1 MADVSFFD
9 PKKEAEVK
17 RRRLMA
23 QQIMKQSAQTP
34 NEVVSGIVVEK
45 SPLEGLAKA
54 LGSGVAGYQAGQ
66 ADRLQTEDA
75 EAKQRMYA
83 EALGAKTPRDM
94 VNILGQSP
102 AGQGDAMNI
111 RMAEMENERAKELA
125 QMRISAMGSGGGN
138 TPAAMQISGKMF
150 ELEQKMNDPNMPE
163 EQRFL
168 AQREYN
174 LLGQAA
180 KTYGFDRGIGYGGG
194 LEGYSSVYGGQQPM
208 ANPPA
213 MTNNAALAGGQSVN
227 QPMPQT
233 PIIQQG
239 AMPSQSP
246 SPIQPPRI
254 GEISGYSDVMS
265 DRAGRI
271 KAAETTA
278 ASDAKYMAEGR
289 QMLPKAQRA
298 LQAAELRGQN
308 IRRVAEQ
315 SAQTAQKA
323 FTTGFTGSIMGA
335 VAGTAAFDLKNN
347 LQTLEAT
354 AAFDTLQNMRDNSPT
369 GGALG
374 NVTER
379 ELDLLKAA
387 YSNLANSQ
395 SYEQFVQNLEAFNRQ
410 NTASLQNAKAAYEQ
424 DYQRFGGAQ
433 DKYLPA
439 PQGLAPQGAATQA
452 PQVNNR
458 DNIIQQ
464 LKSRG
469 RDDAYI
475 QQFLQA
481 NGL

>member
-17 RRRLMA
+17 RRRLLAEQLAA
-23 QQIMKQSAQTP
+23 QGQQGG
-34 NEVVSGIVVEK
+34 NEVVSDIVVPK

-54 LGSGVAGYQAGQ
+54 LTTGVAGYQAGQ

-102 AGQGDAMNI
+102 AGQGDAMTI

-125 QMRISAMGSGGGN
+125 QMRISAMGGGGGN

-150 ELEQKMNDPNMPE
+150 ELEQRMNDPNMPE

-168 AQREYN
+168 AEREYN

-194 LEGYSSVYGGQQPM
+194 LEGYSGVHGGQP
-208 ANPPA
+208 
-213 MTNNAALAGGQSVN
+213 VN

-265 DRAGRI
+265 DRAGKI

-289 QMLPKAQRA
+289 QMLPKAQR
-298 LQAAELRGQN
+298 
-308 IRRVAEQ
+308 
-315 SAQTAQKA
+315 S
-323 FTTGFTGSIMGA
+323 
-335 VAGTAAFDLKNN
+335 
-347 LQTLEAT
+347 
-354 AAFDTLQNMRDNSPT
+354 
-369 GGALG
+369 
-374 NVTER
+374 
-379 ELDLLKAA
+379 
-387 YSNLANSQ
+387 
-395 SYEQFVQNLEAFNRQ
+395 
-410 NTASLQNAKAAYEQ
+410 
-424 DYQRFGGAQ
+424 
-433 DKYLPA
+433 
-439 PQGLAPQGAATQA
+439 
-452 PQVNNR
+452 
-458 DNIIQQ
+458 
-464 LKSRG
+464 
-469 RDDAYI
+469 
-475 QQFLQA
+475 
-481 NGL
+481 